1 MGGGEG
7 SHRLVL
13 LGLTEAFGCAA
24 RSRPEDQGG
33 GPELGCGGKCW
44 EQQKAGGD
52 LVQEARGAIGL
63 G

>member
-1 MGGGEG
+1 MRAGEG

-13 LGLTEAFGCAA
+13 LGLTGAFGCAA
-24 RSRPEDQGG
+24 GSWPEDQGG
-33 GPELGCGGKCW
+33 GPELGRGGECW

-52 LVQEARGAIGL
+52 LVQEALGTIGL